1 MQTTDN
7 QRFPSTTPPPQSRYH
22 SMKIKRFVAP
32 DMRSAMNLVR
42 KEHGPDAV
50 ILSNRRIEEGV
61 EIVAAAN
68 YDEGAVQR
76 ALEAARK
83 DVAPAPAPRPRNA
96 ADAVIAA
103 VTRRKPTV
111 VAAEPVAATTS
122 AVAALAR
129 AAVGAT
135 GRTLDTANE
144 IVPPPGSSGFA
155 ATLARAA
162 TAPAAGMNALPEQIF
177 APFNVEQAAAA
188 SPALAQAEPVAA
200 EPAAAA
206 VAPPINRARFIID
219 PPLDDEPHFQMHVP
233 AAAVAMPPLPVSVTV
248 PPALPVA
255 EVVAP
260 VVPQPLAAVAEVR
273 ADIPAPVAVTEP
285 AQAQPQP
292 AAELVVVQRDDEEI
306 RQLRHEVAGMR
317 HVIEREMHRFTD
329 ERLRGSP
336 VRAAALDLMD
346 EYGFDAGISRD
357 VAMQIPLDT
366 EAHRGRGLMLGL
378 LSRKLPIAPVDP
390 LESGG
395 VIALVGPTGAGK
407 TTTIAKLASR
417 FAEKHAAR
425 DVALVTT
432 DTGRIGAREQ
442 LYGFGRQL
450 GIAVHE
456 ANSGSDLNQLLERLQ
471 DYKLVL
477 IDTAGLGPR
486 DRALAAQLQW
496 LRAAEQIRTLLVLP
510 ANTSFGDMDE
520 VVRRFSAAN
529 PQGVVLSKLD
539 ETGRFGTALSV
550 AVDHRLPITWVTD
563 GQDVPEDLHRAS
575 AANLVLRLEDLR
587 RAADMPC
594 NPELNHAVA

>member
-1 MQTTDN
+1 MQTTDH
-7 QRFPSTTPPPQSRYH
+7 PSSPTATPPSSSRDH
-22 SMKIKRFVAP
+22 SMKIKRFVAA

-50 ILSNRRIEEGV
+50 ILSNRRIEEGI

-68 YDEGAVQR
+68 YDESAVQR
-76 ALEAARK
+76 ALEASRR
-83 DVAPAPAPRPRNA
+83 DVAPPPAPKPRTA

-103 VTRRKPTV
+103 VTRRRSSTP
-111 VAAEPVAATTS
+111 APEPVAATTS

-135 GRTLDTANE
+135 GRTLDSADE
-144 IVPPPGSSGFA
+144 IVPTRGSTGFA

-162 TAPAAGMNALPEQIF
+162 VNEPALPEQIF
-177 APFNVEQAAAA
+177 APFAEAIVAPANRARFQIDPPHEAHHESAAPAVQPPPLPTAAVTDAQPEIAA
-188 SPALAQAEPVAA
+188 S
-200 EPAAAA
+200 EPAAAEA
-206 VAPPINRARFIID
+206 VVEASPAPMLA
-219 PPLDDEPHFQMHVP
+219 P
-233 AAAVAMPPLPVSVTV
+233 APTLT
-248 PPALPVA
+248 
-255 EVVAP
+255 VVA
-260 VVPQPLAAVAEVR
+260 Q
-273 ADIPAPVAVTEP
+273 
-285 AQAQPQP
+285 
-292 AAELVVVQRDDEEI
+292 DDAEI
-306 RQLRHEVAGMR
+306 RQLRQEVAGMR
-317 HVIEREMHRFTD
+317 QVIEREMNRFTD
-329 ERLRGSP
+329 ERLRGCP
-336 VRAAALDLMD
+336 VRATALDLMD
-346 EYGFDAGISRD
+346 EYGFDAGLARD
-357 VAMQIPLDT
+357 VAMQIPLET

-378 LSRKLPIAPVDP
+378 ISRKLPIAPVDP
-390 LESGG
+390 LEEGG

-417 FAEKHAAR
+417 FAEKHAPR

-432 DTGRIGAREQ
+432 DTTRIGAREQ
-442 LYGFGRQL
+442 LYGYGRQL

-456 ANSGSDLNQLLERLQ
+456 ANSGTDLDQLLERLK

-496 LRAAEQIRTLLVLP
+496 LRAARQVRTLLVLP

-520 VVRRFSAAN
+520 VVRRFGAAN
-529 PQGVVLSKLD
+529 LQGLVLSKLD
-539 ETGRFGTALSV
+539 ETGRFGNALSV
-550 AVDHRLPITWVTD
+550 AVDHALPITWVTD

>member
-22 SMKIKRFVAP
+22 SMKIKRFVAS

-68 YDEGAVQR
+68 YDESAVQR
-76 ALEAARK
+76 ALEAARR
-83 DVAPAPAPRPRNA
+83 DVAPAPAPRPRSA

-103 VTRRKPTV
+103 VTRRKAP
-111 VAAEPVAATTS
+111 VATPEPVAATTS

-144 IVPPPGSSGFA
+144 SVPQRGSDGFA
-155 ATLARAA
+155 STLARASLS
-162 TAPAAGMNALPEQIF
+162 PAVNEPSLPEHIF

-188 SPALAQAEPVAA
+188 SPAVPHEVAA
-200 EPAAAA
+200 PA
-206 VAPPINRARFIID
+206 PINRARFIID
-219 PPLDDEPHFQMHVP
+219 PPLEEMDETAVP
-233 AAAVAMPPLPVSVTV
+233 AAAALAPLPVVAAAL
-248 PPALPVA
+248 PPALPIAATVGTA
-255 EVVAP
+255 ANEAAP
-260 VVPQPLAAVAEVR
+260 VVASVP
-273 ADIPAPVAVTEP
+273 
-285 AQAQPQP
+285 
-292 AAELVVVQRDDEEI
+292 ELIVVPRDDEEL

-378 LSRKLPIAPVDP
+378 LSKKLPIAPVDP
-390 LESGG
+390 LEAGG

-417 FAEKHAAR
+417 FAEAHAAR

-456 ANSGSDLNQLLERLQ
+456 ASSGSDLNQLLERLK

>member
-1 MQTTDN
+1 
-7 QRFPSTTPPPQSRYH
+7 
-22 SMKIKRFVAP
+22 MKIKRFVAA

-61 EIVAAAN
+61 EIVAAAH
-68 YDEGAVQR
+68 YDESAVQR
-76 ALEAARK
+76 ALEASRR
-83 DVAPAPAPRPRNA
+83 DIAPPPPPKPRTA

-103 VTRRKPTV
+103 VTRRRSATP
-111 VAAEPVAATTS
+111 AAEPVAATTS

-135 GRTLDTANE
+135 GRTLDSADE
-144 IVPPPGSSGFA
+144 IVPTRGSTGFA
-155 ATLARAA
+155 ATLARASV
-162 TAPAAGMNALPEQIF
+162 NESALPEQIF
-177 APFNVEQAAAA
+177 APYADAIVAPPASAAVVAAA
-188 SPALAQAEPVAA
+188 
-200 EPAAAA
+200 
-206 VAPPINRARFIID
+206 PINRARFLID
-219 PPLDDEPHFQMHVP
+219 PPLEED
-233 AAAVAMPPLPVSVTV
+233 AAAVLPPPLPAPAVV
-248 PPALPVA
+248 ALPVEAVVVPAVAVAAPIEAPAA
-255 EVVAP
+255 EAPANDVAP
-260 VVPQPLAAVAEVR
+260 LADALP
-273 ADIPAPVAVTEP
+273 IPAPAPQLAPAPALTVVA
-285 AQAQPQP
+285 A
-292 AAELVVVQRDDEEI
+292 DDGEI

-317 HVIEREMHRFTD
+317 QVIEREMNRFTD
-329 ERLRGSP
+329 ERLRGSA
-336 VRAAALDLMD
+336 VRATALDLMD
-346 EYGFDAGISRD
+346 QYGFDAGLSRD
-357 VAMQIPLDT
+357 VAMQIPLET
-366 EAHRGRGLMLGL
+366 EPHRGRGLMLGL
-378 LSRKLPIAPVDP
+378 ISRKLPIAPVDP
-390 LESGG
+390 LEEGG

-432 DTGRIGAREQ
+432 DTMRVGAREQ
-442 LYGFGRQL
+442 LYGYGRQL

-456 ANSGSDLNQLLERLQ
+456 ANSGTDLDQLLERLQ

-496 LRAAEQIRTLLVLP
+496 LRAARQVRTLLVLP

-520 VVRRFSAAN
+520 VVRRFGAAN
-529 PQGVVLSKLD
+529 LQGLVLSKLD
-539 ETGRFGTALSV
+539 ETGRFGNALSV
-550 AVDHRLPITWVTD
+550 AVDHALPITWVTD

>member
-1 MQTTDN
+1 
-7 QRFPSTTPPPQSRYH
+7 
-22 SMKIKRFVAP
+22 MKIKRFVAA

-50 ILSNRRIEEGV
+50 ILSNRRIEEGI

-68 YDEGAVQR
+68 YDESAVQR
-76 ALEAARK
+76 ALEASRR
-83 DVAPAPAPRPRNA
+83 DVAPPPPPKPRTA

-103 VTRRKPTV
+103 VTRRRSAAPV
-111 VAAEPVAATTS
+111 AEPVAATTS

-135 GRTLDTANE
+135 GRTLDSADE
-144 IVPPPGSSGFA
+144 IVPTRGSTGFA
-155 ATLARAA
+155 ATLARA
-162 TAPAAGMNALPEQIF
+162 GVNESALPDQIF
-177 APFNVEQAAAA
+177 APFAEAIVAAPA
-188 SPALAQAEPVAA
+188 SAPVATA
-200 EPAAAA
+200 TAAP
-206 VAPPINRARFIID
+206 VNRARFQID
-219 PPLDDEPHFQMHVP
+219 PPLDEEANAPLP
-233 AAAVAMPPLPVSVTV
+233 PPLPV
-248 PPALPVA
+248 PAD
-255 EVVAP
+255 
-260 VVPQPLAAVAEVR
+260 AVAAETVS
-273 ADIPAPVAVTEP
+273 APAEGGVAAPAPVAATTVAQDAGTAHEAPP
-285 AQAQPQP
+285 APAPQLAPAPALTVVAQ
-292 AAELVVVQRDDEEI
+292 DDAEI
-306 RQLRHEVAGMR
+306 RQLRQEVAGMR
-317 HVIEREMHRFTD
+317 QVIEREMNRFTD
-329 ERLRGSP
+329 ERLRGCQ
-336 VRAAALDLMD
+336 VRATALDLMD
-346 EYGFDAGISRD
+346 EYGFDAGLARD
-357 VAMQIPLDT
+357 VAMQIPLET

-378 LSRKLPIAPVDP
+378 ISRKLPIAPVDP
-390 LESGG
+390 LEEGG

-417 FAEKHAAR
+417 FAEKHAPR

-432 DTGRIGAREQ
+432 DTMRIGAREQ
-442 LYGFGRQL
+442 LYGYGRQL

-456 ANSGSDLNQLLERLQ
+456 ANSGTDLDQLLERLK

-496 LRAAEQIRTLLVLP
+496 LRAARQVRTLLVLP

-520 VVRRFSAAN
+520 VVRRFGAAN
-529 PQGVVLSKLD
+529 LQGLVLSKLD
-539 ETGRFGTALSV
+539 ETGRFGNALSV
-550 AVDHRLPITWVTD
+550 AVDHSLPITWVTD

>member
-22 SMKIKRFVAP
+22 SMKIKRFVAS

-68 YDEGAVQR
+68 YDESAVQR

-83 DVAPAPAPRPRNA
+83 DVAPAPAPRPRSA

-103 VTRRKPTV
+103 VTRRKVP
-111 VAAEPVAATTS
+111 VATPEPVAATTS

-144 IVPPPGSSGFA
+144 SVPQRGSDGFA
-155 ATLARAA
+155 ATLARASVS
-162 TAPAAGMNALPEQIF
+162 PAVNEPSLPEQIF

-188 SPALAQAEPVAA
+188 SPALPHEVAA
-200 EPAAAA
+200 PA
-206 VAPPINRARFIID
+206 PINRARFVID
-219 PPLDDEPHFQMHVP
+219 PPLEEMDETAVP
-233 AAAVAMPPLPVSVTV
+233 AAAALAPLPVVAAAL
-248 PPALPVA
+248 PPALPIAATVA
-255 EVVAP
+255 TAANEAAP
-260 VVPQPLAAVAEVR
+260 VVASVP
-273 ADIPAPVAVTEP
+273 
-285 AQAQPQP
+285 
-292 AAELVVVQRDDEEI
+292 ELIVVPRDDEEI

-378 LSRKLPIAPVDP
+378 LSKKLPIAPVDP
-390 LESGG
+390 LEAGG

-417 FAEKHAAR
+417 FAEAHAAR

-456 ANSGSDLNQLLERLQ
+456 ASSGSDLNQLLERLK